1 MKKYI
6 LLIAMMLVGIAA
18 EAQLVRSSTLTVVRE
33 ELPPVQPGYKNIVDL
48 HAGLFDFDFGGGIH
62 YIGGYRFNE
71 KFLAGVGIGFEY
83 YLAGF
88 YQDWVCDKYSANL
101 KTSVYGGHKEAA
113 MPLYLHGR
121 YYFSTREWSP
131 YIGLSTGVYIA
142 KDSEIEVCSY
152 NRDMYGNWYG
162 DPKTAYFRLKNGG
175 VFADIN
181 IGLNHR
187 FSATSD
193 IAFYFGAKVW
203 GMPSYEGEV
212 DCNSTYDDIT
222 EGRLI
227 TCAFYLGANIAF

>member
-48 HAGLFDFDFGGGIH
+48 HAGIVDFDFIGGIH

-71 KFLAGVGIGFEY
+71 KFLAGVGIGFEHTIED
-83 YLAGF
+83 F
-88 YQDWVCDKYSANL
+88 CEDWVYGKDSADL
-101 KTSVYGGHKEAA
+101 ETSVYGYPTEAA

-152 NRDMYGNWYG
+152 NRDEYGNWYG

-203 GMPSYEGEV
+203 GKPSYDGGV
-212 DCNSTYDDIT
+212 DCNSTYDDII
-222 EGRLI
+222 EGRST